1 MIPSRNASKKDVNL
15 GLLAEVRASGHQ
27 RPTLEWVFSS
37 RSPSV
42 CGYVRVCVHM
52 SVRNLDYLLN
62 MYCHAML
69 LPDLIAMLLAVLLAV
84 LIAIFNVCNWQQGK
98 FATNAICNNDEN
110 CRYCT
115 RQTQSPMDTRIK
127 MRISYDVPDNVTGTY

>member
-1 MIPSRNASKKDVNL
+1 MYLCLINMIPSRNASKKDVNL

-27 RPTLEWVFSS
+27 R
-37 RSPSV
+37 
-42 CGYVRVCVHM
+42 
-52 SVRNLDYLLN
+52 LN
-62 MYCHAML
+62 PGMGFQLKKPICLYCLAML
-69 LPDLIAMLLAVLLAV
+69 LPELIAMLLAVLLAV
-84 LIAIFNVCNWQQGK
+84 LIAICNVCNWQQGK

>member
-1 MIPSRNASKKDVNL
+1 MSTL
-15 GLLAEVRASGHQ
+15 GFWLKLGQAGIKG
-27 RPTLEWVFSS
+27 PTLEWVFSS

-62 MYCHAML
+62 MYCLAML
-69 LPDLIAMLLAVLLAV
+69 LPELIAMLLAVLLAV
-84 LIAIFNVCNWQQGK
+84 LIAICNVCNWQQGK